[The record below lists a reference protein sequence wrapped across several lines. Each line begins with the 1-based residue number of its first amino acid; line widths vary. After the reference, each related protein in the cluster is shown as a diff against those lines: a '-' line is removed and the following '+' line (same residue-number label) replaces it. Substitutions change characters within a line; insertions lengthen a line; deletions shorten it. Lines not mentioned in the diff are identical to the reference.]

1 MVNTLVDINILILKK
16 QNNQINHSRL
26 DLKKIKIKYLK
37 PKALL
42 AHRVV
47 NKNKV

>member
-26 DLKKIKIKYLK
+26 DLKNKNKKFK
-37 PKALL
+37 PKAVL